1 MKSRSDNA
9 KPKRFKKAAE
19 IQFLVVDDH
28 PETGALLERMLIAGG
43 LYGQTCTDG
52 NEALTILR
60 QGGFQVVLS
69 DLIMPG
75 ISGMD
80 LLETVRRK
88 FPGVAFVMITGTNDV
103 RQVVRAVKA
112 GASDFLVKPVLPDEL
127 VASVRRAV
135 EVKHLE
141 GRPRSRCGCNL
152 EKLVDH
158 RTKQLGRALQL
169 LKNTCGG
176 TLQAL
181 GSALDLRDNETAS
194 HCHRVTRYSYELA
207 KSMHCPAAELKQ
219 IVRGAFLHDIGKI
232 GVPDSILRKPGPL
245 TDEERAVMQTH
256 VRIGYNL
263 IRHISFLTAPA
274 EIVLTHQERFDGTGY
289 PQGLAGA
296 NIPLGARIFAVA
308 DTLDAMTSDR
318 PYRRALPFLVARDEI
333 TRGSGRQFDPE
344 VVDAFLSLPEELWQR
359 IRDETAAAKPL
370 SEGPSW
376 DSLFKDL

>member
-1 MKSRSDNA
+1 MKLRSDNI
-9 KPKRFKKAAE
+9 KCNGFEKAGE

-28 PETGALLERMLIAGG
+28 PETSALLERMLIAGG
-43 LYGQTCTDG
+43 LYGAACTDG
-52 NEALTILR
+52 DEALTILR
-60 QGGFQVVLS
+60 QGRFQVVLS
-69 DLIMPG
+69 DLAMPG

-80 LLETVRRK
+80 LLEMVRRK

-103 RQVVRAVKA
+103 RQVVRAMKA
-112 GASDFLVKPVLPDEL
+112 GASDFLVKPVLPSEL

-135 EVKHLE
+135 EVKHME
-141 GRPRSRCGCNL
+141 GLPSGCGCNL
-152 EKLVDH
+152 EKLVDY
-158 RTKQLGRALQL
+158 RTRQLERAQQL
-169 LKNTCGG
+169 LNNTCEG

-207 KSMHCPAAELKQ
+207 KSMHCSAAELKQ

-232 GVPDSILRKPGPL
+232 GVPDSILHKPGPL
-245 TDEERAVMQTH
+245 TDEERAIMQTH

-263 IRHISFLTAPA
+263 IQHISFLTVPA

-289 PQGLAGA
+289 PQGLVGP

-318 PYRRALPFLVARDEI
+318 PYRSALPFWVARDEI
-333 TRGSGRQFDPE
+333 IRGSGRQFDPE
-344 VVDAFLSLPEELWQR
+344 VVDAYLSLPEELWQR
-359 IRDETAAAKPL
+359 IRHETTAAKPL